1 MTERWGGKWLKEGWE
16 TGERGEERKRETHTE
31 REIGQ
36 KQKGKIHT
44 ETKRKREERE
54 KKEIN
59 RQIEHGFQKRCFKL
73 SSV

>member
-44 ETKRKREERE
+44 ETKRKRE
-54 KKEIN
+54 
-59 RQIEHGFQKRCFKL
+59 KRDK
-73 SSV
+73 